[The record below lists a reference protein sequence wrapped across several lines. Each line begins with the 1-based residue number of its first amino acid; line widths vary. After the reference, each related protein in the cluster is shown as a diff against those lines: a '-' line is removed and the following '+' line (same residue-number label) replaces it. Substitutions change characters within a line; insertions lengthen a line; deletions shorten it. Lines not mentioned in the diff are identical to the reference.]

1 MRRIRRKILLFLL
14 VVGTAACKRE
24 NKIHELPLEDFFRN
38 PQKTEFAISPGGE
51 YISYL
56 QPHNGR
62 LNICVRELGKNE
74 ITQVT
79 RYEHDNIKY
88 YWWANDEQLLYIKD
102 TDGNEDY
109 HLYVVNRDGTENQC
123 LTPFKNTQVMVHDT
137 PADSIITV
145 GMNKRNPKVFDIYR
159 LNIHSGKMEMVLKN
173 PGNVIWWM
181 PDHQNKVRLVKS
193 SDGVHETLLY
203 RPSEQSPFREVLTT
217 SVFENIEPV
226 CFLTDNPGQVIAISN
241 VGRDKEAVVELD
253 LNIGKERRI
262 IFQHD
267 EVDVRS
273 IRYTNRA
280 NKRARPLFVNYITWK
295 EETHFLDDTM
305 KNIHRLIAARLPD
318 LEVKI
323 VNWDRNEDKF
333 IVRAYSDRSPGIYYL
348 YEAGAD
354 DLTKL
359 SEVSPWINP
368 REMAEMKPISYQTSD
383 GLTIH
388 GYLTLP
394 KGSEGTQL
402 PVVINPHGGPWTRDV
417 WRFNPEVQFL
427 ANRGYAVLQMNYR
440 GSTGYGKEFMK
451 ASNKEWGG
459 KVQDDITEG
468 VEWLISQGIADPS
481 RIAICGFS
489 FGGYCALSGVVRRPD
504 LYRCAVSYSG
514 LTNLFTFLKDIPPYL
529 EPIQQMIYNAV
540 GHPEKDADYL
550 RAASPIFHTG
560 EINVPLLIAQG
571 EKDPRVNVSET
582 TQFVQKLRE
591 KGLEV
596 NYIMKKDE
604 GHRFLREENRLHL
617 YEELQKFL
625 ATNLLK

>member
-1 MRRIRRKILLFLL
+1 MRRIRCKILLLLL
-14 VVGTAACKRE
+14 VAGAVACKRE
-24 NKIHELPLEDFFRN
+24 NRIEEIPLEDFFRN
-38 PQKTEFAISPGGE
+38 PQKTEFAISPGGD

-62 LNICVRELGKNE
+62 LNICVRELGASE

-79 RYEHDNIKY
+79 RYDNDNIKY
-88 YWWANDEQLLYIKD
+88 YWWANDEQLLYVKD

-109 HLYVVNRDGTENQC
+109 HLYVVNRDGSDNQC
-123 LTPFKNTQVMVHDT
+123 LTPFKNSQVLVHDT

-145 GMNKRNPKVFDIYR
+145 GINKRNPKVFDIYR
-159 LNIHSGKMEMVLKN
+159 MNIHSGHMEMVLKN

-181 PDHQNKVRLVKS
+181 PDQHNKVRLVKS

-203 RPSEQSPFREVLTT
+203 RATEASPFREVLTT

-226 CFLTDNPGQVIAISN
+226 SFLADNPEQVVAISN

-253 LNIGKERRI
+253 LNTGKERRV

-273 IRYTNRA
+273 IRYSKDRT
-280 NKRARPLFVNYITWK
+280 KPLFVNYVTWK
-295 EETHFLDDTM
+295 EETHFLDDTL
-305 KNIHRLIAARLPD
+305 NRIHGKIAGRLRQM
-318 LEVKI
+318 EVKL
-323 VNWDRNEDKF
+323 VNWNRDEDKF
-333 IVRAYSDRSPGIYYL
+333 IARAYSDRSPGIYYL
-348 YEAGAD
+348 YDVEKD
-354 DLTKL
+354 NLTEL
-359 SEVSPWINP
+359 GEVSPWIDP
-368 REMAEMKPISYQTSD
+368 REMAEMKPISYVTRD

-394 KGSEGTQL
+394 RGSDGANL
-402 PVVINPHGGPWTRDV
+402 PVVINPHGGPWARDV

-459 KVQDDITEG
+459 KVQDDITDG
-468 VEWLISQGIADPS
+468 VEWLVAEGVADPS

-489 FGGYCALSGVVRRPD
+489 FGGYCALSGVVQNPD

-514 LTNLFTFLKDIPPYL
+514 MTNLFTFLKDIPPYL
-529 EPIQQMIYNAV
+529 EPIQQMIFNAV

-550 RAASPIFHTG
+550 RASSPIFHTG
-560 EINVPLLIAQG
+560 RINVPLLIAQG
-571 EKDPRVNVSET
+571 ERDPRVNVSET

-591 KGLEV
+591 KGLDV
-596 NYIMKKDE
+596 TYIMKADE
-604 GHRFLREENRLHL
+604 GHRFLREDNRLHL

-625 ATNLLK
+625 AKNLLK